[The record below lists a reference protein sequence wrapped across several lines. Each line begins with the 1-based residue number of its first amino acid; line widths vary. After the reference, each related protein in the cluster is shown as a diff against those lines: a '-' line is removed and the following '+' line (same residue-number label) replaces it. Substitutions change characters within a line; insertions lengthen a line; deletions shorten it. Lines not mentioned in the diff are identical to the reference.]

1 MKRLLIAAALVA
13 ATCSVAASGDRVSGS
28 NITQSAPAPMLTSA
42 QRAAL
47 VKEIGAR
54 WSGSAIRSSDSGV
67 EAGMKL
73 VRLAGKADDANLL
86 AAAEMPTY
94 ESMMGALQ
102 GQSTDSRGMAAAMK
116 GDGTNALGS
125 AIADTVFT
133 PLPAGR
139 CRVADSRAIN
149 LPTVATVVRQINV
162 EDVADY
168 SSQGGNGSTA
178 GNSST
183 ACSLP
188 TGAVAYMVGISVLP
202 LGQDGFFKL
211 FETGKAFSEGNTAVY
226 GPLYGSTNDVVVR
239 SCTTCTNELS
249 IYSDAST
256 HYVLD
261 VIGYFMAPE
270 ATALQ
275 CTETFVTGNV
285 LAGDAFDTQIPSC
298 PTGYA
303 ITGAG
308 CRTPNFDDVT
318 WSINGLYRNAP
329 GSMRAFCSGINNS
342 AGTIAVEGTAQCCR
356 VPGR

>member
-13 ATCSVAASGDRVSGS
+13 ASCPVAASGDRVSGS
-28 NITQSAPAPMLTSA
+28 TAAQAAPAPILNSA

-47 VKEIGAR
+47 VKEIGSR
-54 WSGSAIRSSDSGV
+54 WTASALRSSGGGV
-67 EAGMKL
+67 EAGAKL
-73 VRLAGKADDANLL
+73 SHLASKADDTNLL

-94 ESMMGALQ
+94 ESMLGALQ
-102 GQSTDSRGMAAAMK
+102 GQPLDSPSMAAAMK
-116 GDGTNALGS
+116 GDRTNSLGS

-149 LPTVATVVRQINV
+149 TPTVPFAVLQINV

-226 GPLYGSTNDVVVR
+226 GPTFGATNDVVVR
-239 SCTTCTNELS
+239 SCRTCTNELS
-249 IYSDAST
+249 VYSDAST

-275 CTETFVTGNV
+275 CTETFATQNVTANN
-285 LAGDAFDTQIPSC
+285 AFNFPLPTC

-303 ITGAG
+303 LTGAG
-308 CRTPNFDDVT
+308 CRTPDFDAAV
-318 WSINGLYRNAP
+318 WAINGLFRQAP
-329 GSMRAFCSGINNS
+329 GVMAAFCAGTNTT

>member
-28 NITQSAPAPMLTSA
+28 NVTQSAPSQVLTPA
-42 QRAAL
+42 QRSAL

-54 WSGSAIRSSDSGV
+54 WSGSAIRSSGGRI
-67 EAGMKL
+67 EAGSKL
-73 VRLAGKADDANLL
+73 ARFAATADDTNLL

-102 GQSTDSRGMAAAMK
+102 GQSVDSPSMATAMK
-116 GDGTNALGS
+116 GGGTRALGS

-133 PLPAGR
+133 PLPSGR
-139 CRVADSRAIN
+139 CRVADSRQIS
-149 LPTVATVVRQINV
+149 LPAVPGVVREINV
-162 EDVADY
+162 EGAANY
-168 SSQGGNGSTA
+168 TAQGGNGSTA
-178 GNSST
+178 GNSAA
-183 ACSLP
+183 ACGLP
-188 TGAVAYMVGISVLP
+188 TGAVAYMVSISVLP
-202 LGQDGFFKL
+202 IGQDGFFKL
-211 FETGKAFSEGNTAVY
+211 FESSKSFTEGNTAVY
-226 GPLYGSTNDVVVR
+226 GPTTGSSNDVVVR
-239 SCTTCTNELS
+239 SCTTCANELS
-249 IYSDAST
+249 VYSSAST

-285 LAGDAFDTQIPSC
+285 LAGDVFDTQIPSC

-308 CRTPNFDDVT
+308 CRTPNFDDVS
-318 WSINGLYRNAP
+318 WAINGLYRSAP
-329 GSMRAFCSGINNS
+329 GVMGAFCSGINNS